1 MSGTERQGE
10 RGDGN
15 QQPQP
20 RRMMGRGPHAMGAIE
35 KPKDARGALNRLIR
49 YLGDYKV
56 HLAVIAFLTVAS
68 SLLALAGPYLI
79 GVAIDTTI
87 LTGDMEGLLRIATLL
102 VGVYLFSALV
112 SMASGWVMAIISQR
126 SLKKLRKELFEHI
139 QTLSLSF
146 FDKRMSGDLMSRLT
160 NDVDSIGRAISSNV
174 TTLISSSITLVG
186 ILVMMFGLNV
196 WLALAS
202 LIVFPIMVYITAFIG
217 GKTRAGFMDLMTQMG
232 SLNSVMQETIAG
244 QRVVIAFEQQESVN
258 RKFTATNDEVKAIS
272 IKANTYSMMMMPLM
286 GILTNANIAIV
297 AGLGAWMTLQGMAT
311 VGLIAT
317 FITYSR
323 RFADPLRQFSN
334 IYNSIQSALAGAERV
349 FEVID
354 TVPELTDA
362 SNAIGVDDFE
372 GYVEFENVDFEY
384 DQGVPVL
391 KDISLSAEPGQTIA
405 LVGPTGAGK
414 TTIVNLLTRFY
425 DIKDGSIKIDGN
437 DIRKIKKDDLRR
449 QLGIVLQDVF
459 LFSGTVMDNI
469 RYGRL
474 DATDEECIRAAE
486 LANADS
492 FIRRLPK
499 GYETEL
505 SERAGNISQG
515 QRQLISIARALVA
528 DPAILVLDEATS
540 SVDTRTEIQIQEAF
554 RRLMTGRTSFVI
566 AHRLSTIRRADMV
579 LVINNGEI
587 IERGTHEELLDRK
600 GFYYRVYMSQF
611 KGTNGGDLEP
621 IRLMPAEQTAPQFP
635 QRGMP
640 GMGGMRG
647 MGGMGGMH
655 GMGPRDNPGDRGGT
669 DRPSSLG
676 SMRGGPD
683 MMGRMMEIVET
694 FREKEATSPEGALSP
709 EELGLPPIFRMMM
722 QSPMGQ
728 SGIFN
733 EVDGKYYL
741 SEDKFNDMRTRF
753 QNR

>member
-1 MSGTERQGE
+1 
-10 RGDGN
+10 
-15 QQPQP
+15 
-20 RRMMGRGPHAMGAIE
+20 MMGRGPHAMGTIE

-49 YLGDYKV
+49 YLGDYKI
-56 HLAVIAFLTVAS
+56 HLAVIALLTAVS
-68 SLLALAGPYLI
+68 SLLALTGPYLI
-79 GVAIDTTI
+79 GVVIDTAI
-87 LTGDMEGLLRIATLL
+87 LVGDVERLLRISLLL

-146 FDKRMSGDLMSRLT
+146 FDKRMAGDLMSRLT
-160 NDVDSIGRAISSNV
+160 NDVDAIGRAIASNV

-186 ILVMMFGLNV
+186 ILVMMFSLNV

-202 LIVFPIMVYITAFIG
+202 LIVFPIMVGLTAFVG

-232 SLNSVMQETIAG
+232 SLNSIMQETIAG

-272 IKANTYSMMMMPLM
+272 IRTSTYSMLMMPLM
-286 GILTNANIAIV
+286 GILSNVNIAIV
-297 AGLGAWMTLQGMAT
+297 AGLGAWMTLQGLAT

-323 RFADPLRQFSN
+323 RFADPLRQFSS

-362 SNAIGVDDFE
+362 SNAVGADDFE

-384 DQGVPVL
+384 DPGVPVL
-391 KDISLSAEPGQTIA
+391 KDISLKAEPGQTIA

-414 TTIVNLLTRFY
+414 TTVVNLLTRFY
-425 DIKDGSIKIDGN
+425 DINDGSIKIDGS

-486 LANADS
+486 FANADS

-499 GYETEL
+499 GYDTEL

-554 RRLMTGRTSFVI
+554 RRLMRGRTSFVI
-566 AHRLSTIRRADMV
+566 AHRLSTIRRADIV
-579 LVINNGEI
+579 LVINDGEI
-587 IERGTHEELLDRK
+587 IERGTHEELLEKR
-600 GFYYRVYMSQF
+600 GFYFRVYMSQF
-611 KGTNGGDLEP
+611 KGTNGGDVEP

-647 MGGMGGMH
+647 MGGMGGMR
-655 GMGPRDNPGDRGGT
+655 GMGSRGNPGERSGTAGPGDHGG
-669 DRPSSLG
+669 
-676 SMRGGPD
+676 MRGGPDMPD

-694 FREKEATSPEGALSP
+694 FREKGATSPEGALSQ
-709 EELGLPPIFRMMM
+709 EELGLPPMFKMMM

-728 SGIFN
+728 SGIFS

-741 SEDKFNDMRTRF
+741 SEEKLNDMRARF
-753 QNR
+753 ENR